1 MKKRVLSALMVLC
14 MVLTLLPVSAFAADT
29 KDLRD
34 TEFHIMGFSD
44 LKELVAEQNKVNAED
59 VTIHGIYVNGTQPN
73 GEPGTATG
81 GVSEDTIKKA
91 TMGDVGI
98 MGLNGKLVA
107 DSSVWKILNTSVI
120 IDPASVNSITV
131 YAKTGVNGLG
141 WGGTNLDPVTI
152 YLD

>member
-73 GEPGTATG
+73 GEP
-81 GVSEDTIKKA
+81 VLRPVVCLRILSKKPPWA
-91 TMGDVGI
+91 M
-98 MGLNGKLVA
+98 
-107 DSSVWKILNTSVI
+107 
-120 IDPASVNSITV
+120 
-131 YAKTGVNGLG
+131 
-141 WGGTNLDPVTI
+141 WG
-152 YLD
+152 